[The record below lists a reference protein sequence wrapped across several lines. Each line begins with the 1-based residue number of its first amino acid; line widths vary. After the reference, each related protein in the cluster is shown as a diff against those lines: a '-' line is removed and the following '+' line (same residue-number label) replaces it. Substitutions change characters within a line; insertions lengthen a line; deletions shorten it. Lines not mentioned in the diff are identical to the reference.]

1 MPGDLEPA
9 DREAAIRELSER
21 IAAVQAA
28 RVQPVSVGTAP
39 ADTAPAGSVSAGG
52 VSAGSEQADNADSAA
67 TAAAAAAS
75 AGSAGSAG
83 SDAAARPVPPPDP
96 VLDTEEGRRAKDIVV
111 RQLAMAPR
119 PRATLARK
127 LAQREVS
134 EQVST
139 AVLDRFEV
147 LGLIDDRAYAE
158 AYVRAK
164 HRDRGLGRRGLRA
177 ELRRQ
182 GVADGD
188 FTDAVN
194 EVDDGAERERAAEL
208 VGKRIDA
215 AMAAGPVAARRRL
228 LGQLAR
234 RGYPPDLA
242 ARVVNDAIER
252 HQAGSHAGARAS
264 TAASSDRPAVKRAL
278 GRQGHRS

>member
-1 MPGDLEPA
+1 
-9 DREAAIRELSER
+9 
-21 IAAVQAA
+21 
-28 RVQPVSVGTAP
+28 
-39 ADTAPAGSVSAGG
+39 
-52 VSAGSEQADNADSAA
+52 
-67 TAAAAAAS
+67 
-75 AGSAGSAG
+75 
-83 SDAAARPVPPPDP
+83 
-96 VLDTEEGRRAKDIVV
+96 
-111 RQLAMAPR
+111 MAPR

-139 AVLDRFEV
+139 AVLDRFEL

-188 FTDAVN
+188 FAYAVN
-194 EVDDGAERERAAEL
+194 ELDDGAERERAAEL

-234 RGYPPDLA
+234 RGYPPELA
-242 ARVVNDAIER
+242 VRVVNEAIE
-252 HQAGSHAGARAS
+252 SH
-264 TAASSDRPAVKRAL
+264 
-278 GRQGHRS
+278 RQT

>member
-1 MPGDLEPA
+1 MPT
-9 DREAAIRELSER
+9 DREAAIRELTER

-28 RVQPVSVGTAP
+28 GAQPASVGTPSVETASVETASVETASVGTAP
-39 ADTAPAGSVSAGG
+39 AGLEAAQPEPVDAT
-52 VSAGSEQADNADSAA
+52 DSAA
-67 TAAAAAAS
+67 SAAAS
-75 AGSAGSAG
+75 AVT
-83 SDAAARPVPPPDP
+83 ARAVPPPDP

-119 PRATLARK
+119 PRAALARK

-139 AVLDRFEV
+139 AVLDRFAL

-188 FTDAVN
+188 FADAVN

-242 ARVVNDAIER
+242 VRVVNDAIER
-252 HQAGSHAGARAS
+252 HQAPREI
-264 TAASSDRPAVKRAL
+264 
-278 GRQGHRS
+278 